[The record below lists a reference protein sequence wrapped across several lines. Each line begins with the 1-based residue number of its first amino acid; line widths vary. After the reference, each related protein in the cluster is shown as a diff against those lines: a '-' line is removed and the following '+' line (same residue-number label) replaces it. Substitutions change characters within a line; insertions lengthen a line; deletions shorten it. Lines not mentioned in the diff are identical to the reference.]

1 MPMSMSTSSR
11 FNQKSLLALA
21 LLVAIAV
28 LGGVFLLYT
37 RPDFLVQ
44 MANQIWA
51 CF

>member
-1 MPMSMSTSSR
+1 MRVPWR
-11 FNQKSLLALA
+11 L
-21 LLVAIAV
+21 
-28 LGGVFLLYT
+28 LGGSLAMAILLGVFFMYG